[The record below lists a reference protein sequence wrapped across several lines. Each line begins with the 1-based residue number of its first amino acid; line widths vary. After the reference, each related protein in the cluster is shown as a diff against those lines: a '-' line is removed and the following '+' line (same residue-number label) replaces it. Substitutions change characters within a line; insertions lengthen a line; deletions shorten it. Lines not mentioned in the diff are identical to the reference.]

1 MAINENRSKEKTKN
15 KLLSGGLWALGG
27 KIIGGFGVLAI
38 FGILAR
44 LLSPPELGAYFLCL
58 SVIFVLSSI
67 GCFGLE
73 QGTLRLVSEGMALR
87 KEENVIKIILTS
99 FFTVLVV
106 LITVGTALWFWGPW
120 LISVLFQNSLLIPE
134 AHLMGFW
141 VVSLGLQIFI
151 GETFR
156 GFHDIKFATLFTGT
170 ILGGGL
176 SVIFLLLLLVK
187 QDISGESFTLHSAIK
202 YSIITNYIS
211 LLTGVSILTHKLKS
225 LKNDQKG
232 DANIA
237 NIFKVSSPLWISKIS
252 EIVMLHADIWLLGAF
267 SSGTEVAVY
276 GAAIRIVKFVS
287 ISLIIVNEVVAP
299 IIARLNILSERKH
312 LEKTIRAAS
321 GMALFAALPAFL
333 LFAFFGKEI
342 MSILY
347 GDYYKSGAL
356 ILIILTIAQLAS
368 VATGSCGYALSMTGH
383 GATLMKINSSAL
395 VIAITIAYCIGKNY
409 AAVGVACSFAVA
421 IILRQILTLF
431 AAKRCCGIWTYADLR
446 LAASEILSFKKA
458 ILSFTKNL

>member
-38 FGILAR
+38 VGILAR
-44 LLSPPELGAYFLCL
+44 LLPPPELGAYFLCL
-58 SVIFVLSSI
+58 SIIFVLSSI

-87 KEENVIKIILTS
+87 KEGNVIKIILTS

-106 LITVGTALWFWGPW
+106 LITVGTTLWFWGPW

-176 SVIFLLLLLVK
+176 SVILLLLFLVK
-187 QDISGESFTLHSAIK
+187 QDISGEPLTLHSAIK
-202 YSIITNYIS
+202 FSIISNYIS
-211 LLTGVSILTHKLKS
+211 LLTGISILTHKLKS
-225 LKNDQKG
+225 LKNVQKG
-232 DANIA
+232 SANIS
-237 NIFKVSSPLWISKIS
+237 NILKVSSPLWISNIS
-252 EIVMLHADIWLLGAF
+252 VISLAHADIWLLGSF

-276 GAAIRIVKFVS
+276 GAAVRIVKFVS
-287 ISLIIVNEVVAP
+287 ISLIVINEVIAP
-299 IIARLNILSERKH
+299 IIARLNILSEKKH
-312 LEKTIRAAS
+312 LEKTVRTTS
-321 GMALFAALPAFL
+321 GMALLAALPVFL
-333 LFAFFGKEI
+333 LFLFWGKDI
-342 MSILY
+342 MSLLY
-347 GDYYKSGAL
+347 GNYYKNGAL
-356 ILIILTIAQLAS
+356 VLIILTIAQLTS

-383 GATLMKINSSAL
+383 GATLMKINSFTFVMA
-395 VIAITIAYCIGKNY
+395 VAIAYCIGKNY
-409 AAVGVACSFAVA
+409 AAVGIACSFAVA
-421 IILRQILTLF
+421 VILQQILTLF
-431 AAKRCCGIWTYADLR
+431 AAKRCCGIWTYANPR
-446 LAASEILSFKKA
+446 LAISKIMSL
-458 ILSFTKNL
+458 TKLIVTI